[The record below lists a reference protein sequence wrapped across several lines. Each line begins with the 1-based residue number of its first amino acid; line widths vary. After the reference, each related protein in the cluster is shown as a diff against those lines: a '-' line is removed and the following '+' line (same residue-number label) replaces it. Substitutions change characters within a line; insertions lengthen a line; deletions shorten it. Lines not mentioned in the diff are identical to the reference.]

1 MANCKTPVSI
11 LQELCAKKGVTPVYD
26 TIGQEGASHQPKF
39 TIRCTAGDVVGNGQG
54 PSKKVAK
61 QSAAEDVLQ
70 QLDIEVPAVET
81 EQDEGR
87 SLKDNPVGEL
97 QELVTC
103 MGWRKPEYEALEES
117 GPPHNRRFVISVSVD
132 KYKEQGV
139 DQSKRLAKRAAASAM
154 LEVLRK
160 LPADINPGLINRKQ
174 KKHPKLPGPHRLS
187 IKNLPQAEG
196 NFIRSLKMN
205 PLNFPDPTYSSMLQD
220 LGNEQSFKVE
230 YVPIEEQTQA
240 GHYQCFV
247 RLQTAPVTVCFAN
260 GLSRND
266 AMETSAH
273 NALQYLKVMA
283 LKVPAPPKPSTEPNG
298 QMRINAEP
306 R

>member
-11 LQELCAKKGVTPVYD
+11 LQELCASKGVTPVYD

-39 TIRCTAGDVVGNGQG
+39 TIRCTAGDVGGTGQG
-54 PSKKVAK
+54 PSKRAAK

-70 QLDIEVPAVET
+70 QLDVEVPTVET
-81 EQDEGR
+81 EQADGGT
-87 SLKDNPVGEL
+87 LKYNPVGKL

-103 MGWRKPEYEALEES
+103 LGWRKPEYEAVDES
-117 GPPHNRRFVISVSVD
+117 GPPHNRRFVVAVTVD
-132 KYKEQGV
+132 KYKEQGI

-154 LEVLRK
+154 LEVLQK
-160 LPADINPGLINRKQ
+160 LPVDVNPGLINKKQ
-174 KKHPKLPGPHRLS
+174 KQKRPKLPSQSRLF
-187 IKNLPQAEG
+187 IKNLPQADG
-196 NFIRSLKMN
+196 PFIASLRVN
-205 PLNFPDPTYSSMLQD
+205 PLQFPDPTYSQMLQD
-220 LGNEQSFKVE
+220 LAGEQHFKVE
-230 YVPIEEQTQA
+230 YVPIEEQTKA

-266 AMETSAH
+266 AMETASN

-283 LKVPAPPKPSTEPNG
+283 LRAAVPKPMEANG
-298 QMRINAEP
+298 QMRVKLEP
-306 R
+306 H

>member
-54 PSKKVAK
+54 SSKKVAK

-70 QLDIEVPAVET
+70 QLDVEVPAVE
-81 EQDEGR
+81 DEGR

-97 QELVTC
+97 QELVTLL
-103 MGWRKPEYEALEES
+103 GWRKPEYEALEES
-117 GPPHNRRFVISVSVD
+117 GPPHNRRFVIAVSVD

-139 DQSKRLAKRAAASAM
+139 DQSKRLAKRAAATTM
-154 LEVLRK
+154 LEVLHK
-160 LPADINPGLINRKQ
+160 LPADINPGLINRKPKQ
-174 KKHPKLPGPHRLS
+174 KHPKMPGPHRLA

-205 PLNFPDPTYSSMLQD
+205 ALNFPDPSYSSMLQD
-220 LGNEQSFKVE
+220 LGQEQSFKVE
-230 YVPIEEQTQA
+230 HVPIEEQTKA

-247 RLQTAPVTVCFAN
+247 RLHTAPVTVCFAN

-266 AMETSAH
+266 AMETASH

-283 LKVPAPPKPSTEPNG
+283 TKVPAPAKASAESNG
-298 QMRINAEP
+298 QMRIKAEP

>member
-54 PSKKVAK
+54 SSKKVAK

-70 QLDIEVPAVET
+70 QLDVEVPAVE
-81 EQDEGR
+81 DEGR

-97 QELVTC
+97 QELVTLL
-103 MGWRKPEYEALEES
+103 GWRKPEYEALEES
-117 GPPHNRRFVISVSVD
+117 GPPHNRRFVIAVSVD

-139 DQSKRLAKRAAASAM
+139 DQSKRLAKRAAATTM
-154 LEVLRK
+154 LEVLHK
-160 LPADINPGLINRKQ
+160 LPADINPGLINRKPKQ
-174 KKHPKLPGPHRLS
+174 KHPKMPGPHRLA

-205 PLNFPDPTYSSMLQD
+205 ALNFPDPSYSSMLQD
-220 LGNEQSFKVE
+220 LGQEQSFKVE
-230 YVPIEEQTQA
+230 HVPHRGADQGRPLPVLRQA
-240 GHYQCFV
+240 PHRTRHRLLRQRPLPQRRHGNGIPQCTAVLEGHGDESACAGQGEC
-247 RLQTAPVTVCFAN
+247 RIKWT
-260 GLSRND
+260 D
-266 AMETSAH
+266 AH
-273 NALQYLKVMA
+273 
-283 LKVPAPPKPSTEPNG
+283 
-298 QMRINAEP
+298 
-306 R
+306 

>member
-1 MANCKTPVSI
+1 
-11 LQELCAKKGVTPVYD
+11 
-26 TIGQEGASHQPKF
+26 
-39 TIRCTAGDVVGNGQG
+39 
-54 PSKKVAK
+54 
-61 QSAAEDVLQ
+61 
-70 QLDIEVPAVET
+70 
-81 EQDEGR
+81 
-87 SLKDNPVGEL
+87 
-97 QELVTC
+97 
-103 MGWRKPEYEALEES
+103 
-117 GPPHNRRFVISVSVD
+117 
-132 KYKEQGV
+132 
-139 DQSKRLAKRAAASAM
+139 
-154 LEVLRK
+154 
-160 LPADINPGLINRKQ
+160 
-174 KKHPKLPGPHRLS
+174 
-187 IKNLPQAEG
+187 
-196 NFIRSLKMN
+196 
-205 PLNFPDPTYSSMLQD
+205 MLQD

-306 R
+306 RW